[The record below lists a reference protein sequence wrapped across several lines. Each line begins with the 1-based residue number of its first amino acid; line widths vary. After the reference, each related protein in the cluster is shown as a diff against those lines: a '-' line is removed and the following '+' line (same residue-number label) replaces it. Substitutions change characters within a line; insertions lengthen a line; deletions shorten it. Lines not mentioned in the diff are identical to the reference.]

1 MKIKDLTARVREMA
15 GPVCKEVGVSLWD
28 VTFEKE
34 GSTYVLTVFIDRDEG
49 VFIEDCEKVSRAL
62 DPQLDEPEF
71 DSLPSYT
78 LPVSSAGLER
88 RLTRPEHFEWAKG
101 KTVAVSLYKGGTV
114 VGDLVEKNDTEIV
127 LSCGG
132 EEKKIPLSESG
143 GTKLYFE

>member
-15 GPVCKEVGVSLWD
+15 EPVCKEVGVSLWD

-34 GSTYVLTVFIDRDEG
+34 GSSYVLTVYIDRDEG
-49 VFIEDCEKVSRAL
+49 VFIEDCEKVSRAI

-78 LPVSSAGLER
+78 LTVSSAGLER
-88 RLTRPEHFEWAKG
+88 KLVRPEHFEWAKG
-101 KTVAVSLYKGGTV
+101 KTVSVSLYKGGTV
-114 VGDLVEKNDTEIV
+114 VGTLLEKNDAEIV
-127 LSCGG
+127 LLCGE